1 MVNQIKDKFQL
12 VGTKIQEFELPNSRG
27 EIVNIR
33 ELEDKK
39 NIIIILFRGIS

>member
-12 VGTKIQEFELPNSRG
+12 VGTKIQEFQLPNSRG
-27 EIVNIR
+27 KIVNIR

-39 NIIIILFRGIS
+39 NVIIILFRGIS